1 MWRCKGIRS
10 WEVVGE
16 RMQLKI
22 DNTVC
27 GLMWGVWF
35 ARVVEE
41 GVISISHRLKEH
53 KRALTSGN
61 LAQSA
66 VAEHAANESHVID
79 WKGAKV
85 VDTHPRYHQRCA
97 LESWHIRSE
106 TTTMNR
112 DDGSLPQAYNT
123 LLNYPRKPHTPH

>member
-1 MWRCKGIRS
+1 MWQCKGIRIRG

-41 GVISISHRLKEH
+41 GVISL
-53 KRALTSGN
+53 
-61 LAQSA
+61 
-66 VAEHAANESHVID
+66 
-79 WKGAKV
+79 W
-85 VDTHPRYHQRCA
+85 
-97 LESWHIRSE
+97 
-106 TTTMNR
+106 
-112 DDGSLPQAYNT
+112 
-123 LLNYPRKPHTPH
+123 

>member
-27 GLMWGVWF
+27 GLMWSVWF

-41 GVISISHRLKEH
+41 GVISL
-53 KRALTSGN
+53 
-61 LAQSA
+61 
-66 VAEHAANESHVID
+66 
-79 WKGAKV
+79 W
-85 VDTHPRYHQRCA
+85 
-97 LESWHIRSE
+97 
-106 TTTMNR
+106 
-112 DDGSLPQAYNT
+112 
-123 LLNYPRKPHTPH
+123 

>member
-1 MWRCKGIRS
+1 MWRCKGVRIRG

-41 GVISISHRLKEH
+41 GVAHVP
-53 KRALTSGN
+53 GCM
-61 LAQSA
+61 LARP
-66 VAEHAANESHVID
+66 VGRWII
-79 WKGAKV
+79 G
-85 VDTHPRYHQRCA
+85 
-97 LESWHIRSE
+97 
-106 TTTMNR
+106 
-112 DDGSLPQAYNT
+112 
-123 LLNYPRKPHTPH
+123 